1 MTAPSIHTLSSTFGV
16 IPLAVATCA
25 EVQALSHRALRVYLV
40 LLARHNAKRDGW
52 AWSLTALANDTG
64 VARNKVHYAIQQIE
78 EAGLVEVNSGGG
90 RASTHYRLLVPP
102 SLRVVPTAGTS
113 TPVQFPKRALVEE
126 PVVPTAGTSEAHA
139 GNAAVP
145 TAGTPVVPTAGT
157 TRQRSYT
164 DVTEEPPYPHSEQ
177 IRAQEGNPPSP
188 PASRGEQIRSSVEG
202 ESQEYRLPEA
212 MLRRTRAPKQA
223 GLRDRLR
230 QDVVPDPPE
239 VIPPDP
245 VEYEGELTRGDLVR
259 QVARDLGV
267 RPREARR
274 IVERREIISA
284 QDVEPPPPLM
294 VERQHIEEMRALG
307 WLMPGMEEACAGR
320 IIENGY
326 TPVVA

>member
-16 IPLAVATCA
+16 VPLAVATCA

-78 EAGLVEVNSGGG
+78 EAGLVQVNSGGG

-113 TPVQFPKRALVEE
+113 TPVQSPKRGLLQSPQRGLVE
-126 PVVPTAGTSEAHA
+126 AQSGTP
-139 GNAAVP
+139 AVP

-164 DVTEEPPYPHSEQ
+164 DVTEEPPYPHSEP
-177 IRAQEGNPPSP
+177 EPVNPPSP
-188 PASRGEQIRSSVEG
+188 PASRGGQNEPSF
-202 ESQEYRLPEA
+202 SQGSKFPLPE
-212 MLRRTRAPKQA
+212 RYNKVQRPSGPWQHKQTPAPA
-223 GLRDRLR
+223 
-230 QDVVPDPPE
+230 PE
-239 VIPPDP
+239 VP
-245 VEYEGELTRGDLVR
+245 VARTETASAADLIR

-267 RPREARR
+267 RPREAKKHLERQEASA
-274 IVERREIISA
+274 VERERTERHG
-284 QDVEPPPPLM
+284 PPPKLT
-294 VERQHIEEMRALG
+294 VDDEILREMTELYG
-307 WLMPGMEEACAGR
+307 WPRGDA
-320 IIENGY
+320 
-326 TPVVA
+326 

>member
-1 MTAPSIHTLSSTFGV
+1 MRPSISTLTGSFGV
-16 IPLAVATCA
+16 VPVALATCD
-25 EVQALSHRALRVYLV
+25 EVQALPLRALRVYLV
-40 LLARHNAKRDGW
+40 LLSRFNAKRDGW
-52 AWSLTALANDTG
+52 SWSKAAFARDTG
-64 VARNKVHYAIQQIE
+64 VHRDHIGEVIKRL
-78 EAGLVEVNSGGG
+78 EASGLLAVERGHGLVS
-90 RASTHYRLLVPP
+90 SHYRLTVPP
-102 SLRVVPTAGTS
+102 SLTVGEGASLAPTVGADLAPS
-113 TPVQFPKRALVEE
+113 PLHA
-126 PVVPTAGTSEAHA
+126 TSELA
-139 GNAAVP
+139 P
-145 TAGTPVVPTAGT
+145 TVGADLAPRVGASLAPTLHRDHTEVT
-157 TRQRSYT
+157 T
-164 DVTEEPPYPHSEQ
+164 EPPYPQSEQ
-177 IRAQEGNPPSP
+177 IRAQPKNPLAPCKQ
-188 PASRGEQIRSSVEG
+188 GEPIRSSVEG

-223 GLRDRLR
+223 GLRERLR

-294 VERQHIEEMRALG
+294 VERQHLEEMRALG
-307 WLMPGMEEACAGR
+307 WLTPGMEEACAGR

>member
-1 MTAPSIHTLSSTFGV
+1 VRPSISTLTGAFGV
-16 IPLAVATCA
+16 VPVALATCD
-25 EVQALSHRALRVYLV
+25 EVQELPLRALRVYLV
-40 LLARHNAKRDGW
+40 LLSRFNAKRDGW
-52 AWSLTALANDTG
+52 SWSKAAFARDTG
-64 VARNKVHYAIQQIE
+64 VHRDHIGEVIKRL
-78 EAGLVEVNSGGG
+78 EASGLLAVERGHGLVS
-90 RASTHYRLLVPP
+90 SHYRLTVPP
-102 SLRVVPTAGTS
+102 SLTVGEGASLAPTVGAGLAPSPMHATPELAPRVGADLAPRVGASLAPTLHRDHTE
-113 TPVQFPKRALVEE
+113 V
-126 PVVPTAGTSEAHA
+126 
-139 GNAAVP
+139 
-145 TAGTPVVPTAGT
+145 T
-157 TRQRSYT
+157 T
-164 DVTEEPPYPHSEQ
+164 EPPYPHSEQ
-177 IRAQEGNPPSP
+177 NRAEPKNPLAPCKQ
-188 PASRGEQIRSSVEG
+188 GEPIRSSVEG

-223 GLRDRLR
+223 GLRERLR

-267 RPREARR
+267 RLREARR

-294 VERQHIEEMRALG
+294 VERQHLEEMRALG

>member
-1 MTAPSIHTLSSTFGV
+1 MSAPSIHTLSSTFGV
-16 IPLAVATCA
+16 VPLAVATCA

-78 EAGLVEVNSGGG
+78 EAGLVEVKSGGG

-126 PVVPTAGTSEAHA
+126 SVVPTAGTSQSHA

-157 TRQRSYT
+157 ARQRSYT
-164 DVTEEPPYPHSEQ
+164 DVTEEPPYPHSEP
-177 IRAQEGNPPSP
+177 EPGNPPSP
-188 PASRGEQIRSSVEG
+188 PASRGGQNEPSFSEG
-202 ESQEYRLPEA
+202 SKFALPE
-212 MLRRTRAPKQA
+212 RYNKVKRPPGPWQHKQA
-223 GLRDRLR
+223 
-230 QDVVPDPPE
+230 PAPAPE
-239 VIPPDP
+239 VAVARTETASPA
-245 VEYEGELTRGDLVR
+245 DLIR

-267 RPREARR
+267 RPREARKHLAR
-274 IVERREIISA
+274 QEASAVERERTERHGAPSVLTVDDEILREMH
-284 QDVEPPPPLM
+284 ELY
-294 VERQHIEEMRALG
+294 G
-307 WLMPGMEEACAGR
+307 WPRGDA
-320 IIENGY
+320 
-326 TPVVA
+326 